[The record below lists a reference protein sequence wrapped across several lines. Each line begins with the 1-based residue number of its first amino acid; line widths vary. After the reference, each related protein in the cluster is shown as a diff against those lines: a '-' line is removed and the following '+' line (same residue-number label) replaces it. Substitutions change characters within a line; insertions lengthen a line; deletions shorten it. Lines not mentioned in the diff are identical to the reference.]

1 MRISS
6 SLLASLL
13 VTHVGGVPDLAA
25 FGPTA
30 PDNVLELTSGDR
42 KAAREAMRRHP
53 TRFAVLMMA
62 PRVGSK
68 MLWSQLRSY
77 RPGIVHMLMEGN
89 DARLK
94 DELPNAT
101 VAERVEA
108 LLSKA
113 EAIAIRRTPHHRGRP
128 KAVGFKTAKSC
139 VWDPTTQRYR
149 PTPVYD
155 DASTAA
161 LADVWRGAG
170 VRVICLARLNG
181 LAWEIS
187 RARKLVI
194 NAFYDEVR
202 AKALEVFALL
212 GDGALARDDL
222 LRGVAKNESIA
233 QFRAELRGGQ
243 ASTILAG
250 LLDAPDQLKH
260 ALPKAVDNTTWAA
273 AVSAAATRAAT
284 FTVPL
289 DCSRRGLSKI
299 ANETL
304 EHVRQ
309 FHGECAALGTR
320 TRALWVPY
328 EAIKD
333 GSPRQRKA
341 LAAVLD
347 FLNLDRRA
355 TIAADTTH
363 DSPGATANYVADAER
378 CRATLAPN
386 PYLGAMLDDPYFPYS
401 PKG

>member
-1 MRISS
+1 MGPR
-6 SLLASLL
+6 
-13 VTHVGGVPDLAA
+13 GAA
-25 FGPTA
+25 LPA
-30 PDNVLELTSGDR
+30 
-42 KAAREAMRRHP
+42 
-53 TRFAVLMMA
+53 
-62 PRVGSK
+62 
-68 MLWSQLRSY
+68 
-77 RPGIVHMLMEGN
+77 
-89 DARLK
+89 DARL
-94 DELPNAT
+94 
-101 VAERVEA
+101 
-108 LLSKA
+108 
-113 EAIAIRRTPHHRGRP
+113 RRRFDGGPRGRV
-128 KAVGFKTAKSC
+128 A
-139 VWDPTTQRYR
+139 
-149 PTPVYD
+149 
-155 DASTAA
+155 
-161 LADVWRGAG
+161 GAG

-222 LRGVAKNESIA
+222 LRRRREERIDSRNSG
-233 QFRAELRGGQ
+233 AELRGGQ

-260 ALPKAVDNTTWAA
+260 ALPKAVDNATWAA

-347 FLNLDRRA
+347 FQSGSACDHHRRYDPRLARRDRELRR
-355 TIAADTTH
+355 
-363 DSPGATANYVADAER
+363 GR
-378 CRATLAPN
+378 GWCRATLAD
-386 PYLGAMLDDPYFPYS
+386 PYLGAMLDDPYFPYGPAGLCNVVS
-401 PKG
+401 RSYS

>member
-1 MRISS
+1 M
-6 SLLASLL
+6 
-13 VTHVGGVPDLAA
+13 
-25 FGPTA
+25 
-30 PDNVLELTSGDR
+30 
-42 KAAREAMRRHP
+42 
-53 TRFAVLMMA
+53 
-62 PRVGSK
+62 
-68 MLWSQLRSY
+68 
-77 RPGIVHMLMEGN
+77 
-89 DARLK
+89 
-94 DELPNAT
+94 PNAT

-139 VWDPTTQRYR
+139 VWDPTSQRYR

-212 GDGALARDDL
+212 GDGALARDDVI
-222 LRGVAKNESIA
+222 RGVAKNESIA
-233 QFRAELRGGQ
+233 QFRAELSGGQ

-260 ALPKAVDNTTWAA
+260 ALPKAVDNATWAA

-309 FHGECAALGTR
+309 FHGECASLCVEINRCVGCTRQFFTKSFLG
-320 TRALWVPY
+320 
-328 EAIKD
+328 D
-333 GSPRQRKA
+333 D
-341 LAAVLD
+341 AAVLARSSGEEPTSPRHRAG
-347 FLNLDRRA
+347 FVSMAWRSTRRFR
-355 TIAADTTH
+355 T
-363 DSPGATANYVADAER
+363 N
-378 CRATLAPN
+378 AP
-386 PYLGAMLDDPYFPYS
+386 
-401 PKG
+401 

>member
-1 MRISS
+1 
-6 SLLASLL
+6 
-13 VTHVGGVPDLAA
+13 
-25 FGPTA
+25 
-30 PDNVLELTSGDR
+30 
-42 KAAREAMRRHP
+42 
-53 TRFAVLMMA
+53 
-62 PRVGSK
+62 
-68 MLWSQLRSY
+68 
-77 RPGIVHMLMEGN
+77 
-89 DARLK
+89 
-94 DELPNAT
+94 
-101 VAERVEA
+101 
-108 LLSKA
+108 
-113 EAIAIRRTPHHRGRP
+113 
-128 KAVGFKTAKSC
+128 
-139 VWDPTTQRYR
+139 
-149 PTPVYD
+149 
-155 DASTAA
+155 STAA

-222 LRGVAKNESIA
+222 LRGVAKNESITTFLA
-233 QFRAELRGGQ
+233 DLRGRTTQ

-328 EAIKD
+328 EAI
-333 GSPRQRKA
+333 
-341 LAAVLD
+341 
-347 FLNLDRRA
+347 
-355 TIAADTTH
+355 
-363 DSPGATANYVADAER
+363 
-378 CRATLAPN
+378 
-386 PYLGAMLDDPYFPYS
+386 
-401 PKG
+401 

>member
-1 MRISS
+1 
-6 SLLASLL
+6 
-13 VTHVGGVPDLAA
+13 
-25 FGPTA
+25 
-30 PDNVLELTSGDR
+30 
-42 KAAREAMRRHP
+42 
-53 TRFAVLMMA
+53 
-62 PRVGSK
+62 
-68 MLWSQLRSY
+68 
-77 RPGIVHMLMEGN
+77 MLMEGN
-89 DARLK
+89 AARLK
-94 DELPNAT
+94 DESAG
-101 VAERVEA
+101 VEITSELGYGPSLMPETPTA
-108 LLSKA
+108 DFRDGRA
-113 EAIAIRRTPHHRGRP
+113 ARRSARP
-128 KAVGFKTAKSC
+128 KRSPAAR
-139 VWDPTTQRYR
+139 PTTGAGPRRSASRRRCRAACGTPWRGATGRR
-149 PTPVYD
+149 P
-155 DASTAA
+155 STTT
-161 LADVWRGAG
+161 LRRRPSRTCVWRGAG

-260 ALPKAVDNTTWAA
+260 ALPKAVDNATWAA

-309 FHGECAALGTR
+309 FHGECASSVWKSPPR
-320 TRALWVPY
+320 RVPPT
-328 EAIKD
+328 ILHLKVI
-333 GSPRQRKA
+333 S
-341 LAAVLD
+341 
-347 FLNLDRRA
+347 RR
-355 TIAADTTH
+355 
-363 DSPGATANYVADAER
+363 
-378 CRATLAPN
+378 
-386 PYLGAMLDDPYFPYS
+386 
-401 PKG
+401 